1 MKKELLLFCSSNY
14 KNVNNDLII
23 NKYNLFDEVKLLTE
37 NDLDNNIKSIVESNI
52 KKYGIR
58 GYGYWIWK
66 PYIIL
71 QELNKLKEGDIVVH
85 LDIHANLEY
94 LKDNFDK
101 IINELDNQSI
111 ILGYP
116 GQNDLEYT
124 TYKLRKYV
132 EDKLKYK
139 FTNKELKSF
148 QYESGIQF
156 IKNTEFSKNFIKT
169 WYDLMINGLDYISD
183 MYNNDKTNHKSFVEN
198 RHDQSVISL
207 LYKYYK
213 LKLYEYLTWENFN
226 KY

>member
-111 ILGYP
+111 ILGYT

-148 QYESGIQF
+148 QYEGGIQF
-156 IKNTEFSKNFIKT
+156 IKNTEFSKNFI
-169 WYDLMINGLDYISD
+169 
-183 MYNNDKTNHKSFVEN
+183 
-198 RHDQSVISL
+198 
-207 LYKYYK
+207 
-213 LKLYEYLTWENFN
+213 
-226 KY
+226 